1 MSSSFNTSLTSQRKA
16 DLEELRVLAA
26 EVIGFVDDEEKM
38 EVREQMENLQTL
50 SEGIMD
56 TVARMVKVNSFSQK
70 QVNIS
75 NPHSIDFCTC
85 DSSLFS
91 PPPSGPLASHTTSQ
105 SFSSS
110 KVFRAYLAEKTLT
123 LTSSHFLMLLA

>member
-1 MSSSFNTSLTSQRKA
+1 MRLWFLGGEFFYKMSSSFNTSLTSPRKA

-56 TVARMVKVNSFSQK
+56 TVSRMVKVNSFSQK
-70 QVNIS
+70 QVNI
-75 NPHSIDFCTC
+75 
-85 DSSLFS
+85 
-91 PPPSGPLASHTTSQ
+91 
-105 SFSSS
+105 
-110 KVFRAYLAEKTLT
+110 
-123 LTSSHFLMLLA
+123 

>member
-56 TVARMVKVNSFSQK
+56 TVSRMVKVNCFSQK

-75 NPHSIDFCTC
+75 NPHSIDF
-85 DSSLFS
+85 
-91 PPPSGPLASHTTSQ
+91 
-105 SFSSS
+105 
-110 KVFRAYLAEKTLT
+110 
-123 LTSSHFLMLLA
+123 